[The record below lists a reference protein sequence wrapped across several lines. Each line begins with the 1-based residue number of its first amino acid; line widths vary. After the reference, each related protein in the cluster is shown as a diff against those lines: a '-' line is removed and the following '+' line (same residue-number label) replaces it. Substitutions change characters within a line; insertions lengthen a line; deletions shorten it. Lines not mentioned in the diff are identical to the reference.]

1 MDELNIGDFIDKDIV
16 THFKKNKKSYDVQ
29 RTKPTEEQLQE
40 AIKET
45 KKGFKEQY
53 KSQFTFH
60 LNNREFYKDKLG
72 ADVILIATPKGKPR
86 TATNGNPFYFC
97 DCPLMKSDILV
108 FFNNEG
114 DLEEETL
121 YLLRG
126 KISIRYRDTGNKDNG
141 IDETT
146 YLNRKGA
153 SSLEDLD
160 INEYERQFTFNLW
173 DIITRGK

>member
-1 MDELNIGDFIDKDIV
+1 MDDLNLGDFIDKDIV

-29 RTKPTEEQLQE
+29 RTKPTEVQLQE

-60 LNNREFYKDKLG
+60 LNKREFYKDKLG
-72 ADVILIATPKGKPR
+72 ADVILVATPKGNPIQ
-86 TATNGNPFYFC
+86 ASNGSFYYFC
-97 DCPLMKSDILV
+97 DCPLMKTDVMV
-108 FFNNEG
+108 FFKNEG
-114 DLEEETL
+114 DLDPETL

-126 KISIRYRDTGNKDNG
+126 KMNITYRDAGSKENG
-141 IDETT
+141 LEEAS
-146 YLNRKGA
+146 YLKLKGA
-153 SSLEDLD
+153 PSLEDLD
-160 INEYERQFTFNLW
+160 INEYERKFLLNLW